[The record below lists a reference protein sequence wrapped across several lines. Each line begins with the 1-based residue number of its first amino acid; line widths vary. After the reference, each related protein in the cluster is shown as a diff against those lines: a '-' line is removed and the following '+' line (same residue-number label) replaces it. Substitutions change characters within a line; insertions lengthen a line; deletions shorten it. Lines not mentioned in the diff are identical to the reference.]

1 MSSAPASRPRA
12 TMSASMNYE
21 WLWVDDPII
30 ITRWFITQPRL
41 SYKEFYASFMNSAN
55 KALERS
61 RQKDC
66 LALEGL
72 PKFIVALLHKQPI
85 PAEELLAALKAY
97 AMDDLGNGHG
107 RYKTKGLLP
116 FGRGLSH
123 ETLTAGKNELRRKVF
138 SDRTRALAAPP
149 TATTSLVPATMANQQ
164 ALPAFVAPPAPASVP
179 PLRLWVPPP
188 PREVNLPTPSG
199 LELASFFL
207 GEQPLSLERL
217 EEVMDDL
224 GPAAGKRAQEVSPVV
239 PVQFGNLPLARAK
252 EDEKMGDEEEDEI
265 L

>member
-61 RQKDC
+61 RQRDC

-85 PAEELLAALKAY
+85 PAEELLAAFKAY

-164 ALPAFVAPPAPASVP
+164 ALPAFVAPPVPASVP

-188 PREVNLPTPSG
+188 PRE
-199 LELASFFL
+199 
-207 GEQPLSLERL
+207 PLSLERL
-217 EEVMDDL
+217 EEAMDDL

>member
-61 RQKDC
+61 RQRDC

-72 PKFIVALLHKQPI
+72 PKFVVALLHKQPI
-85 PAEELLAALKAY
+85 PAEELLAAFKAY

-116 FGRGLSH
+116 FGRGL
-123 ETLTAGKNELRRKVF
+123 NPDRRQERAPPQGLF
-138 SDRTRALAAPP
+138 RPHSRPRRTP

-207 GEQPLSLERL
+207 GEQPLWLERP
-217 EEVMDDL
+217 EEVIHDL
-224 GPAAGKRAQEVSPVV
+224 GPAAGKRAQEASPVV
-239 PVQFGNLPLARAK
+239 PVQSGNLPLARAK

>member
-61 RQKDC
+61 RQRDC

-85 PAEELLAALKAY
+85 PAEELLAAFKAY

-164 ALPAFVAPPAPASVP
+164 ALPAFVAPPVPASVP
-179 PLRLWVPPP
+179 PLRLWVPPH
-188 PREVNLPTPSG
+188 PRE
-199 LELASFFL
+199 
-207 GEQPLSLERL
+207 PLSLERL

>member
-61 RQKDC
+61 RQRDC

-85 PAEELLAALKAY
+85 PAEELLAAFKAY

-116 FGRGLSH
+116 FGRGLSKSP
-123 ETLTAGKNELRRKVF
+123 TL
-138 SDRTRALAAPP
+138 P
-149 TATTSLVPATMANQQ
+149 
-164 ALPAFVAPPAPASVP
+164 
-179 PLRLWVPPP
+179 
-188 PREVNLPTPSG
+188 
-199 LELASFFL
+199 
-207 GEQPLSLERL
+207 
-217 EEVMDDL
+217 
-224 GPAAGKRAQEVSPVV
+224 
-239 PVQFGNLPLARAK
+239 
-252 EDEKMGDEEEDEI
+252 
-265 L
+265 

>member
-1 MSSAPASRPRA
+1 LFRLVPALETVNIARFWNSSFFCFGTTDISKRHTTIKIIIAIMSSAPASRPRA

-61 RQKDC
+61 RQRDC

-85 PAEELLAALKAY
+85 PAEELLAAFKAY

-116 FGRGLSH
+116 FGRGLSKSP
-123 ETLTAGKNELRRKVF
+123 TL
-138 SDRTRALAAPP
+138 P
-149 TATTSLVPATMANQQ
+149 
-164 ALPAFVAPPAPASVP
+164 
-179 PLRLWVPPP
+179 
-188 PREVNLPTPSG
+188 
-199 LELASFFL
+199 
-207 GEQPLSLERL
+207 
-217 EEVMDDL
+217 
-224 GPAAGKRAQEVSPVV
+224 
-239 PVQFGNLPLARAK
+239 
-252 EDEKMGDEEEDEI
+252 
-265 L
+265 

>member
-1 MSSAPASRPRA
+1 
-12 TMSASMNYE
+12 
-21 WLWVDDPII
+21 
-30 ITRWFITQPRL
+30 
-41 SYKEFYASFMNSAN
+41 MNSAN

-61 RQKDC
+61 RQRDC
-66 LALEGL
+66 LALKGL

-85 PAEELLAALKAY
+85 PAEELLAAFKAY

-107 RYKTKGLLP
+107 RYKTKRLLP

-138 SDRTRALAAPP
+138 SDRTRALAVPP
-149 TATTSLVPATMANQQ
+149 TAATTSLVPATMANQQ
-164 ALPAFVAPPAPASVP
+164 ALPAFVAPPVPASVP

-199 LELASFFL
+199 LEL
-207 GEQPLSLERL
+207 PLSLERL

-224 GPAAGKRAQEVSPVV
+224 GPAAGKRAQEVSPIV